1 MSNTVLVNEIFE
13 TIQGEATY
21 TGTPAVF
28 VRLQG
33 CPVGCPW
40 CDTKHTWEVEPE
52 KEVPATILFLKEE
65 DAPTF
70 SRFSVADLI
79 ECLDQFQA
87 RHVVITG
94 GEPCLYNLE
103 AHTKAICDSGRTC
116 QIETSGTFPIR
127 CDDRCFVTLSP
138 KLDMPGNLEV
148 LDEAYQRANEVKYPL
163 GKESDIQKIA
173 ERVIVKMRPDCVLWV
188 QPLSQSPKA
197 TSLCVKS
204 ATEQGWK
211 VSIQTHKFI
220 GVR

>member
-1 MSNTVLVNEIFE
+1 MSNTLPVNEIFE

-40 CDTKHTWEVEPE
+40 CDTKHTWEVEQD
-52 KEVPATILFLKEE
+52 KEVSPTIMFLKEA

-70 SRFSVADLI
+70 SRFSVPDLI

-94 GEPCLYNLE
+94 GEPCMYDLRE
-103 AHTKAICDSGRTC
+103 HTKAIIDSGRTC

-127 CDDRCFVTLSP
+127 IDDRCFVTLSP
-138 KLDMPGNLEV
+138 KLDMPGGLEV
-148 LDEAYQRANEVKYPL
+148 LNAAYLRANEVKYPL
-163 GKESDIQKIA
+163 GKESDLTKIA
-173 ERVIVKMRPDCVLWV
+173 ERVATKMKHGCVLWL

-197 TSLCVKS
+197 TALCVKA